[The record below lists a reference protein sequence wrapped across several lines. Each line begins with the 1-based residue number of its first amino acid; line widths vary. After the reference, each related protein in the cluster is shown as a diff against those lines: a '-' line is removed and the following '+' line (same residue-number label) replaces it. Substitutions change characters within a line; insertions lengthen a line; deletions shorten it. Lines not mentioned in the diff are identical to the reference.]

1 VKSRE
6 DRGRAQGRQTHRKA
20 TTRGRTKRR
29 RGSREQSDTKIDD
42 ANTETDDGGAAGDG
56 DL

>member
-1 VKSRE
+1 MKSRE
-6 DRGRAQGRQTHRKA
+6 DRGRAQGRQNHGKA